1 MTTAKTMTVQEA
13 FEQTELWNTI
23 GFEFIKG
30 ENGEAETALD
40 FSPSLTNV
48 AGTLHGGMM
57 MTMLDNTMG
66 IAAYTLGFDLVMTIQ
81 METRFIRPVQSGRLR
96 ATAKTIDRTRTTAI
110 LEGRIYNEQDE
121 LIAMCAATF
130 KGVNY

>member
-1 MTTAKTMTVQEA
+1 MTTQMTVQQA
-13 FEQTELWNTI
+13 FEHTELWNTI

-40 FSPSLTNV
+40 FRPDLTNV

-66 IAAYTLGFDLVMTIQ
+66 IAAYTLGFDVVMTIQ
-81 METRFIRPVQSGRLR
+81 METRFVRPVQAGRLR
-96 ATAKTIDRTRTTAI
+96 ATAVTIDRTRTTAI
-110 LEGRIYNEQDE
+110 LEGRIYNEDNE
-121 LIAMCAATF
+121 LIALCTSTF
-130 KGVNY
+130 KGVNHK